1 MGTVLTYL
9 AGLVFTFEKETCE
22 AIEDSGAFIASGEGE
37 ERCLSQLLEYG
48 AALVIVATTGLAA
61 YAEFQVA
68 RTVRLKTKIGMH
80 MFLEKEIAAQDT
92 EHKSAHDKRVE
103 QAHKKEA
110 RFKASVV
117 RHEEHI
123 TKNKNDNE
131 ESEQANADAKQR
143 RGEGDF
149 DNPLSLE
156 NANATSEENGDGE
169 DDLARY
175 VEAMCQACLKAGG
188 RKKDMAKFKEAAR
201 KQLEECLREA
211 EQVPTA

>member
-103 QAHKKEA
+103 QARKKEA

-123 TKNKNDNE
+123 AKDESDSKGK
-131 ESEQANADAKQR
+131 ESEQANADTEGR
-143 RGEGDF
+143 REEGDF

-201 KQLEECLREA
+201 KQLEECLREV
-211 EQVPTA
+211 EQV

>member
-22 AIEDSGAFIASGEGE
+22 AIEDSGTFIASGESE
-37 ERCLSQLLEYG
+37 DRCLSQLLEYG
-48 AALVIVATTGLAA
+48 AALIIMATTVLAG
-61 YAEFQVA
+61 YTEFQVA
-68 RTVRLKTKIGMH
+68 HTVRLKTKIGMH
-80 MFLEKEIAAQDT
+80 MFLENEIAAQDA

-110 RFKASVV
+110 RFKASVM

-123 TKNKNDNE
+123 TKNKNGSKAE
-131 ESEQANADAKQR
+131 ESEKPNADAEGR
-143 RGEGDF
+143 REDGDF

-156 NANATSEENGDGE
+156 NANAASEENGE

-175 VEAMCQACLKAGG
+175 VEAMCQAHLKGGG
-188 RKKDMAKFKEAAR
+188 RKKDMARFKEAAR

-211 EQVPTA
+211 EKV